1 MLNVAMRIDEA
12 RPSILVIEV
21 DLTKEHGE
29 SSSGKSTII
38 ASTQGNV
45 PAPGETGVMVGL
57 NVYRP
62 TARKKKE

>member
-21 DLTKEHGE
+21 DLSKEHGE

-45 PAPGETGVMVGL
+45 PAPGELGVMVGL

>member
-1 MLNVAMRIDEA
+1 MLNVAMRIDED

-21 DLTKEHGE
+21 DLNQEHGE
-29 SSSGKSTII
+29 SGSGKSIII

-45 PAPGETGVMVGL
+45 PAPGELGVMVGL

-62 TARKKKE
+62 VKRKQP